1 MKYIDTI
8 KSKNH
13 LYIVLEFIESGS
25 LATLVKDHGTFPEF
39 LVAKYIKQVLH
50 GLQYLHEQGVLHR
63 DIKGANILVTK
74 GGDVKLADFG
84 VAVKVADAH
93 VDEVVGTPYWIAPE
107 IIEMSSTP
115 TTACDIW
122 SVGCTVIE
130 LLTGNPPYFDLAPM
144 TALFRIVQDDYPPL
158 PHGISPAL
166 RDFLLLCF
174 QKEPVL
180 RCSASTLL
188 AHVWIKNCLEREK
201 GNKKKHG
208 TEMLRGT
215 SNNSSISVDSFDEVT
230 PTRIRSKSE
239 GTLLSLSILLLS
251 LLLSL
256 LS

>member
-1 MKYIDTI
+1 VKYIDTI

-201 GNKKKHG
+201 VTKEREKGNKKKHG

-215 SNNSSISVDSFDEVT
+215 SNNSSISEDSFDEVT

-239 GTLLSLSILLLS
+239 GTYYYHYQY
-251 LLLSL
+251 
-256 LS
+256 